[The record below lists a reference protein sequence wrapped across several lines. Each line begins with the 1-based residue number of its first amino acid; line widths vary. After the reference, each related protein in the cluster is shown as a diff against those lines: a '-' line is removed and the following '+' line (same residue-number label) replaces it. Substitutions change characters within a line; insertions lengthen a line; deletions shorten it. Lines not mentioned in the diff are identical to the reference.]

1 MRRLRFRWAGR
12 MAILLL
18 AGVCIAEDLLQQEVI
33 SREVGLFVGQSPQPP
48 PPVLERVAV
57 TNGGFESVPIVQNL
71 LYWTNRAGW
80 TGSGNPSFGGPLT
93 YGRGNNGGLPA
104 PSEGEQAVGL
114 QKDAVIFT
122 PLTVPHPGAY
132 FLSWR
137 HASRAGQVN
146 PYIVF
151 TNRVS
156 GTSGTAVGPR
166 VPVSPVFNTSST
178 EWSTVTLQMWFNQAG
193 TVLLGFA
200 GLNSGGGDET
210 VVIDDV
216 QLMRFVSEGTR
227 TFPEMREVVSR
238 EASFYIEGNRGRLL
252 EEVVSRE
259 VSFTV
264 DAVGTPPPVL
274 DLALTVSPTGETVT
288 VDWSRFY
295 NPWSVKDVAAFHVY
309 QSATPFDSVAGRTPT
324 RVVPADTLSTTFT
337 GLPAWR
343 DSYYAVVAVDAL
355 GNAGTEVVCSGAYVL
370 MPELVSREASFFVG
384 NGPDREA
391 ISRETSLLIDNPGS
405 PVAVGRFLVMPSA
418 NGDSVTLDWSSYNS
432 WQEKD
437 VVHYRVYY
445 SDRLISSLEGVPWVQ
460 VPGETFRWTFNGL
473 TPWTDHFFAVIP
485 VDGLGNS
492 APGFHY
498 QGAYVLMPEVV
509 SREAGVFVGDE
520 PVPPYREVIS
530 REASL
535 VVADA
540 VVPAPVTGITS
551 GFLAGTSRSRYG
563 AIDLDWTA
571 YAEEEQRDIVR
582 YRLYS
587 SDRFFT
593 NVTEM
598 AWTAFPENPDRWD
611 GRRRATIQGLD
622 PAQIHYVAVVAEDAA
637 GRFNPSVY
645 SVSALAS
652 IGTVGEVRNLV
663 ATPTRDGWEI
673 RWEIGGTGDNLE
685 GFLRGFRVYRNGT
698 HLPLLLGPLARSSSL
713 PAMLEAG
720 GTTVKVTTVD
730 VFGVE
735 SPGATLELRAPQ
747 PFVGTNAWID
757 ELTQHSQDLLLRD
770 GTFPVGGLTVTLLS
784 GPVGLVVTNGVLAWT
799 PTEAQGPSTNEV
811 VVSVTDGV
819 VAVTNRFVITVRE
832 VNSLPRFVDVPG
844 AQVSGTYDASL
855 GTLPQAQG
863 WRPAAGPWGGGA
875 PNDYVSN
882 GTLYMNPSPAWNGY
896 GQAYADST
904 YPPLS
909 QPIDLANGFTNTFTV
924 KVVEGRFTTMIADKF
939 GISSWLDVDAS
950 GYLQFRSGPSVAFDP
965 SDALHTYVITGNANS
980 VELRIDGAENPI
992 LVAPTHSTS
1001 DLNYILFGDVIHAS
1015 YTVAQ
1020 LTKFSFQV
1028 NSLLM
1033 LPGPTNATINEL
1045 VGYTQALTPQDADL
1059 PAQTLTVSLV
1069 SGPTGLVVTNGVLAW
1084 TPMEMQGPSTN
1095 TVEVE
1100 VSDGVDSVTNR
1111 FEITVR
1117 EVNVSP
1123 RWLAIPDGVGEVGK
1137 EYVQRLEV
1145 VDEDLPV
1152 QPLTFQLLEPIPG
1165 AVVESGLFRWTP
1177 TSTQAG
1183 STNRIRVVAS
1193 DGVAS
1198 VENEFR
1204 IRVIGA
1210 LTPPTFVGG
1219 PELAGDRL
1227 RLRVRVEGVLRLEV
1241 SEDLINWRHHST
1253 VEGTEGSVVTTE
1265 IPLEL
1270 GSKFFRLIRVP

>member
-1 MRRLRFRWAGR
+1 

-156 GTSGTAVGPR
+156 GTSGTADGPR
-166 VPVSPVFNTSST
+166 VPVSPVFNTSSI

-216 QLMRFVSEGTR
+216 QLMRYVSEGTR

-238 EASFYIEGNRGRLL
+238 EASFYIEGNRGGLL

-288 VDWSRFY
+288 VDWSGFY
-295 NPWSVKDVAAFHVY
+295 NPWAVKDVAAFHVY

-384 NGPDREA
+384 NGPDREV

-418 NGDSVTLDWSSYNS
+418 NGDSVTLDWSSYNF
-432 WQEKD
+432 WQQRD

-445 SDRLISSLEGVPWVQ
+445 SDRFIASLEGVPWVQ

-637 GRFNPSVY
+637 GKFNPNVY
-645 SVSALAS
+645 SVSAKAS
-652 IGTVGEVRNLV
+652 IGSLGDVRNLA
-663 ATPTRDGWEI
+663 ATPKGGGWEL
-673 RWEIGGTGDNLE
+673 RWDVGAVGDNVE
-685 GFLRGFRVYRNGT
+685 DFLKEIRFYPGRNVGPMS
-698 HLPLLLGPLARSSSL
+698 LGSLVRSQVLSPLRAV
-713 PAMLEAG
+713 G

-730 VFGVE
+730 VFGSE
-735 SPGATLELRAPQ
+735 SPGVTLEFSAPQ
-747 PFVGTNAWID
+747 PFVGTDASLM
-757 ELTQHSQDLLLRD
+757 ELTGYVQDLLLRD
-770 GTFPVGGLTVTLLS
+770 GTFPVAGLTLS
-784 GPVGLVVTNGVLAWT
+784 L
-799 PTEAQGPSTNEV
+799 
-811 VVSVTDGV
+811 
-819 VAVTNRFVITVRE
+819 I
-832 VNSLPRFVDVPG
+832 
-844 AQVSGTYDASL
+844 
-855 GTLPQAQG
+855 
-863 WRPAAGPWGGGA
+863 
-875 PNDYVSN
+875 
-882 GTLYMNPSPAWNGY
+882 
-896 GQAYADST
+896 
-904 YPPLS
+904 
-909 QPIDLANGFTNTFTV
+909 
-924 KVVEGRFTTMIADKF
+924 
-939 GISSWLDVDAS
+939 
-950 GYLQFRSGPSVAFDP
+950 
-965 SDALHTYVITGNANS
+965 
-980 VELRIDGAENPI
+980 
-992 LVAPTHSTS
+992 
-1001 DLNYILFGDVIHAS
+1001 
-1015 YTVAQ
+1015 
-1020 LTKFSFQV
+1020 
-1028 NSLLM
+1028 
-1033 LPGPTNATINEL
+1033 
-1045 VGYTQALTPQDADL
+1045 
-1059 PAQTLTVSLV
+1059 
-1069 SGPTGLVVTNGVLAW
+1069 SGPTGLAELSLLGTLKVKN
-1084 TPMEMQGPSTN
+1084 PSKS
-1095 TVEVE
+1095 E
-1100 VSDGVDSVTNR
+1100 
-1111 FEITVR
+1111 
-1117 EVNVSP
+1117 
-1123 RWLAIPDGVGEVGK
+1123 
-1137 EYVQRLEV
+1137 
-1145 VDEDLPV
+1145 
-1152 QPLTFQLLEPIPG
+1152 
-1165 AVVESGLFRWTP
+1165 
-1177 TSTQAG
+1177 
-1183 STNRIRVVAS
+1183 
-1193 DGVAS
+1193 
-1198 VENEFR
+1198 
-1204 IRVIGA
+1204 
-1210 LTPPTFVGG
+1210 
-1219 PELAGDRL
+1219 
-1227 RLRVRVEGVLRLEV
+1227 VLRSKV
-1241 SEDLINWRHHST
+1241 CTTS
-1253 VEGTEGSVVTTE
+1253 GSATGRLV
-1265 IPLEL
+1265 
-1270 GSKFFRLIRVP
+1270 GS

>member
-156 GTSGTAVGPR
+156 GTSGTADGPR
-166 VPVSPVFNTSST
+166 VPVSPVFNTSSI

-216 QLMRFVSEGTR
+216 QLMRYVSEGTR

-238 EASFYIEGNRGRLL
+238 EASFYIEGNRGGLL

-288 VDWSRFY
+288 VDWSGFY
-295 NPWSVKDVAAFHVY
+295 NPWAVKDVAAFHVY

-384 NGPDREA
+384 NGPDREV

-418 NGDSVTLDWSSYNS
+418 NGDSVTLDWSSYNF
-432 WQEKD
+432 WQQRD

-445 SDRLISSLEGVPWVQ
+445 SDRFIASLEGVPWVQ

-637 GRFNPSVY
+637 GKFNPNVY
-645 SVSALAS
+645 SVSAKAS
-652 IGTVGEVRNLV
+652 IGSLGDVRNLA
-663 ATPTRDGWEI
+663 ATPKGGGWEL
-673 RWEIGGTGDNLE
+673 RWDVGAVGDNVE
-685 GFLRGFRVYRNGT
+685 DFLKEIRFYPGRNVGPMS
-698 HLPLLLGPLARSSSL
+698 LGSLVRSQVLSPLRAV
-713 PAMLEAG
+713 G

-730 VFGVE
+730 VFGSE
-735 SPGATLELRAPQ
+735 SPGVTLEFSAPQ
-747 PFVGTNAWID
+747 PFVGTDASLM
-757 ELTQHSQDLLLRD
+757 ELTGYVQDLLLRD
-770 GTFPVGGLTVTLLS
+770 GTFPVAGLTLS
-784 GPVGLVVTNGVLAWT
+784 L
-799 PTEAQGPSTNEV
+799 
-811 VVSVTDGV
+811 
-819 VAVTNRFVITVRE
+819 I
-832 VNSLPRFVDVPG
+832 
-844 AQVSGTYDASL
+844 
-855 GTLPQAQG
+855 
-863 WRPAAGPWGGGA
+863 
-875 PNDYVSN
+875 
-882 GTLYMNPSPAWNGY
+882 
-896 GQAYADST
+896 
-904 YPPLS
+904 
-909 QPIDLANGFTNTFTV
+909 
-924 KVVEGRFTTMIADKF
+924 
-939 GISSWLDVDAS
+939 
-950 GYLQFRSGPSVAFDP
+950 
-965 SDALHTYVITGNANS
+965 
-980 VELRIDGAENPI
+980 
-992 LVAPTHSTS
+992 
-1001 DLNYILFGDVIHAS
+1001 
-1015 YTVAQ
+1015 
-1020 LTKFSFQV
+1020 
-1028 NSLLM
+1028 
-1033 LPGPTNATINEL
+1033 
-1045 VGYTQALTPQDADL
+1045 
-1059 PAQTLTVSLV
+1059 
-1069 SGPTGLVVTNGVLAW
+1069 SGPTGLAELSLLGTLKVKN
-1084 TPMEMQGPSTN
+1084 PSKS
-1095 TVEVE
+1095 E
-1100 VSDGVDSVTNR
+1100 
-1111 FEITVR
+1111 
-1117 EVNVSP
+1117 
-1123 RWLAIPDGVGEVGK
+1123 
-1137 EYVQRLEV
+1137 
-1145 VDEDLPV
+1145 
-1152 QPLTFQLLEPIPG
+1152 
-1165 AVVESGLFRWTP
+1165 
-1177 TSTQAG
+1177 
-1183 STNRIRVVAS
+1183 
-1193 DGVAS
+1193 
-1198 VENEFR
+1198 
-1204 IRVIGA
+1204 
-1210 LTPPTFVGG
+1210 
-1219 PELAGDRL
+1219 
-1227 RLRVRVEGVLRLEV
+1227 VLRSKV
-1241 SEDLINWRHHST
+1241 CTTS
-1253 VEGTEGSVVTTE
+1253 GSATGRLV
-1265 IPLEL
+1265 
-1270 GSKFFRLIRVP
+1270 GS